1 MATNLK
7 IEKSKESNELI
18 LRRRRRKRIKRS
30 VITIILL
37 GAITATLCLKLPY
50 FAIKDIEVINN
61 RNISTEEIKD
71 LSTLHLGENIFYLN
85 LNKIKKSILTNSYIL
100 NVDIKRKLP
109 DHIKIYIKERS
120 AVFYVKQGDKYLIID
135 KEGIVLEEKA
145 TIDGMKLIKLD
156 GFDKNPYKVGEPIET
171 KDERKLKLIG
181 EITGLIDR
189 LKEGVPEPSVVD
201 ISDITNINLYYG
213 DMVIKMGMKEN
224 LEDKYNKAINIL
236 MSNNL
241 IGKKGYIDIS
251 FNGDPVF
258 SIMN

>member
-7 IEKSKESNELI
+7 VNKNREPNELI
-18 LRRRRRKRIKRS
+18 LRRRKRKRIKKS
-30 VITIILL
+30 VITIVLL
-37 GAITATLCLKLPY
+37 GAIITTLCLKLPY

-61 RNISTEEIKD
+61 RNISAKEIKD
-71 LSTLHLGENIFYLN
+71 LSTLSLGENIFYLN
-85 LNKIKKSILTNSYIL
+85 LNKIKESILSNSYIL
-100 NVDIKRKLP
+100 SVDVKRKLP
-109 DHIKIYIKERS
+109 DHIKIYVKERN
-120 AVFYVKQGDKYLIID
+120 AVFYVKQGEKYLIID

-145 TIDGMKLIKLD
+145 TINGMKLIKLD
-156 GFDKNPYKVGEPIET
+156 GFEKNPYKVGEPIET

-181 EITGLIDR
+181 EITDLINR
-189 LKEGVPEPSVVD
+189 LNEGIPEPSVVD

-213 DMVIKMGMKEN
+213 DILIKMGMKEN
-224 LEDKYNKAINIL
+224 LEEKYNKAINIL